1 MGREN
6 IKGESE
12 VKEVKDNE
20 RSGKMSRKIEG
31 KERLRRR
38 RIMKGDEAVRWAEEK
53 KECKKR

>member
-38 RIMKGDEAVRWAEEK
+38 RIMKGDEDVRWAEK

>member
-31 KERLRRR
+31 KERSRRR
-38 RIMKGDEAVRWAEEK
+38 RIMKGDEDVRWAEK